1 MSARSLSAAE
11 LADICGELAGIFGA
25 PLELE
30 DIRALRRHGSF
41 GPLQALGADPLYATD
56 LRRAL
61 AAVLAPASDEEAVSL
76 LNSSY
81 CQLFLGIG
89 GAAGAPPFESAY
101 RGAGR
106 LFQGPADGMAE
117 LLAACGLQPADG
129 FAEPPD
135 HVAIELSA
143 LALLMRPGSGPGIGI
158 GVANGP
164 VPALRERL
172 VEWVP
177 TFARACARFDR
188 SGFYAPLAAV
198 LTNLLEDGTLAL
210 AA

>member
-30 DIRALRRHGSF
+30 DIRALRRHGRF
-41 GPLQALGADPLYATD
+41 GPLQALGTAPLYATD

-76 LNSSY
+76 LNSGY

-106 LFQGPADGMAE
+106 LFQGPADSMAQ
-117 LLAACGLQPADG
+117 LLASCGLRPADG

-143 LALLMRPGSGPGIGI
+143 LALLMRPGPSA

-164 VPALRERL
+164 AADLRERL

-177 TFARACARFDR
+177 AFARACARFDR

>member
-1 MSARSLSAAE
+1 MSAFSIPAAD

-25 PLELE
+25 PLELG

-61 AAVLAPASDEEAVSL
+61 AAVRAPDTDEEAVSL

-89 GAAGAPPFESAY
+89 GATGAPPFESAY

-106 LFQGPADGMAE
+106 LFQGPADSMAE
-117 LLAACGLQPADG
+117 LLASRGLQPADG

-135 HVAIELSA
+135 HIAIELSA
-143 LALLMRPGSGPGIGI
+143 LALLMRPGSGTDIAG
-158 GVANGP
+158 GP
-164 VPALRERL
+164 AAALRERL

-177 TFARACARFDR
+177 AFARACARFDR

-198 LTNLLEDGTLAL
+198 LTNLLEDGTLPL